1 MRSDGF
7 NATPLMSLLLLALI
21 GMILPTEMAMG
32 QGGVPGNSLEVLTRL
47 EDALS
52 RQDIDLRLRTSR
64 GQTVGERMTIDY
76 GASLRF
82 GIAGIN
88 DTFGSS
94 STLLQ
99 YEANLYLAANIDG
112 GHNFFGN
119 LRFLYNDY
127 PNGDAFDG
135 ENSELLYP
143 IGNRYWYEFD
153 LRAAHLAETGE
164 RLPYNIN
171 TKVGRMFINWNTGAV
186 FSNDAY
192 ALQILADWEKLE
204 FAGFIGRT
212 ARSGMYDFDI
222 SRPNYDGY
230 TNRHLFAARIDYEIA
245 TEFKPY
251 ISYFI
256 QRDRNPEDEVRQ
268 TIFGPMNFDYNSQYL
283 SFGSTGSIG
292 PQLTYTLEVVRETGT
307 TLSSPFIVPII
318 PVPQTKDSIDAWAGV
333 FNMIYALRDKN
344 LTNFSLTTAFGT
356 GDPDRLTTSGT
367 YAGNRTG
374 TTDRAFNSL
383 GYIYTGLAYAPDLA
397 NLGMVRIGASTALP
411 IDSKRPD
418 AMRVGSDFFFYNK
431 LSLRSPT
438 SGVSGNSH
446 WIGFEMDLRLDWRI
460 TSDISANVRYG
471 IFFPGN
477 ALADPFNKERHFIYA
492 GVSYAF

>member
-1 MRSDGF
+1 MPAPGSAMQHR
-7 NATPLMSLLLLALI
+7 SLLVLLAI
-21 GMILPTEMAMG
+21 MAALVPAAVVHG

-64 GQTVGERMTIDY
+64 GQTVGERLTFDY

-82 GIAGIN
+82 GVAGIDDAFG
-88 DTFGSS
+88 DTR
-94 STLLQ
+94 TLLQ
-99 YEANLYLAANIDG
+99 YEANLYLSANLDG

-135 ENSELLYP
+135 DNSQLLYP

-153 LRAAHLAETGE
+153 LRAAHLAETGQ

-171 TKVGRMFINWNTGAV
+171 ARVGRMFLNWNTGAV

-192 ALQILADWEKLE
+192 ALRLSADWERLE
-204 FAGFIGRT
+204 FVGLIGRT

-230 TNRHLFAARIDYEIA
+230 TNRHLYAARVDYEIA
-245 TEFKPY
+245 TEFKPFV
-251 ISYFI
+251 SYFI
-256 QRDRNPEDEVRQ
+256 QRDHNPEDEELSS
-268 TIFGPMNFDYNSQYL
+268 IFGPVTFDYNSQYF
-283 SFGSTGSIG
+283 SFGATGSVG
-292 PQLTYTLEVVRETGT
+292 PQLTYSLEIVKEGGS
-307 TLSSPFIVPII
+307 TLSSPFVLPATA
-318 PVPQTKDSIDAWAGV
+318 VPQTKDSIDAWAGV
-333 FNMIYALRDKN
+333 LNIIYALRDSN
-344 LTNFSLTTAFGT
+344 LTNFSFTGAFGT

-367 YAGNRTG
+367 YGGNRTG
-374 TTDRAFNSL
+374 STDRAFNSL

-397 NLGMVRIGASTALP
+397 NLALFRLGASTAIP
-411 IDSKRPD
+411 IEVKRPD
-418 AMRVGSDFFFYNK
+418 ALRVGADFFFYNK
-431 LSLRSPT
+431 MDLASPT
-438 SGVSGNSH
+438 SGLSGDSH

-460 TSDISANVRYG
+460 TSDVSANIRYG

-477 ALADPFNKERHFIYA
+477 GIAAPFDKERHFVYA
-492 GVSYAF
+492 GISYAF

>member
-1 MRSDGF
+1 
-7 NATPLMSLLLLALI
+7 MSLKALKANPLLGLLLMLI
-21 GMILPTEMAMG
+21 AGAMLPAESAMA
-32 QGGVPGNSLEVLTRL
+32 QGGAPGNSLEVLTRL

-52 RQDIDLRLRTSR
+52 RQDIDLRLRASR
-64 GQTVGERMTIDY
+64 GQTVGERMTVDY
-76 GASLRF
+76 GASLRV

-88 DTFGSS
+88 DAFGAS
-94 STLLQ
+94 STLMQ
-99 YEANLYLAANIDG
+99 YEANLFVAANIDG

-153 LRAAHLAETGE
+153 LRSAHLAETGQ

-171 TKVGRMFINWNTGAV
+171 AKVGRMFINWNTGAV

-192 ALQILADWEKLE
+192 ALQIQADWDKLE
-204 FAGFIGRT
+204 FSGFIGRT

-230 TNRHLFAARIDYEIA
+230 TNRHLFAARLDYEIA

-251 ISYFI
+251 VSYLI

-292 PQLTYTLEVVRETGT
+292 PQLTYTLEVIRETGT
-307 TLSSPFIVPII
+307 TLSSPFILPII

-333 FNMIYALRDKN
+333 FNLIYALRDPN
-344 LTNFSLTTAFGT
+344 LTNFSMTAAFGT
-356 GDPDRLTTSGT
+356 GDPDRLTASGT

-374 TTDRAFNSL
+374 TTDRAFNRL

-397 NLGMVRIGASTALP
+397 NLGMIRLGASTALP

-418 AMRVGSDFFFYNK
+418 ALRIGSDFFFYNK
-431 LSLRSPT
+431 LSLQSPT
-438 SGVSGNSH
+438 SGISGDSH
-446 WIGFEMDLRLDWRI
+446 WIGFEMDVRLDWRI
-460 TSDISANVRYG
+460 TSDVSANIRYG

-477 ALADPFNKERHFIYA
+477 ALAQPFDKERHFIYA